1 MRTPHTSRTR
11 ARVLG
16 ALALV
21 LTVALGLAACMSA
34 EQTRA
39 VDAMNKDRRA
49 HGRTTLPTHD
59 ALNQKAQ
66 AWAEKIAR
74 DDRLSHSNLA
84 QGLPGCYRSAG
95 ENVGYDTSVEAVQAG
110 YMRSPDHRKNVL
122 DRKWTHVGVGA
133 ARNGG
138 RWFTV
143 QVFLQ
148 AC

>member
-1 MRTPHTSRTR
+1 MRTPRPRTR
-11 ARVLG
+11 A
-16 ALALV
+16 LAGVAIV
-21 LTVALGLAACMSA
+21 LTLALAACMSA

-39 VDAMNKDRRA
+39 VDALNRDRRA
-49 HGRTTLPTHD
+49 HGLRSLPTHD

-66 AWAEKIAR
+66 AWADKIAR
-74 DDRLSHSNLA
+74 DNRLSHSNLA

-95 ENVGYDTSVEAVQAG
+95 ENVGYDSSVEAVEAG
-110 YMRSPDHRKNVL
+110 YMASPGHRANIL

-133 ARNGG
+133 ARNGS